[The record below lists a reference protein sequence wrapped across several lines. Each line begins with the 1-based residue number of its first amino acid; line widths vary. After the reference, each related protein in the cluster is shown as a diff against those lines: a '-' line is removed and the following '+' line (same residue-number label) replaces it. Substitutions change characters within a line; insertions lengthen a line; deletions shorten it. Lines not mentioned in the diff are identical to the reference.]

1 MSDNRASTV
10 EGENHGFRSGEHA
23 RGYRA
28 VTAEDAWG
36 NGAALACRKR
46 CTAYLLAMKINFAP
60 ALVAA
65 AALVAS
71 CDSDILDV
79 DVELASHAY
88 TADFG
93 QSPGSIPTLSCDPG
107 MPAAC
112 GTGMSVAGGSTVG
125 GAPAEVEVAAGCDA
139 ASLRCFAQAH
149 ARLSYELDVLKDD
162 AFVTK
167 VERHAISVVRTIDL
181 SYTVPVNTLT
191 FDVPAIDV
199 YVGPPGATTESDAGV
214 TLVDR
219 VSSVAAGVTFTDE
232 PRHLALTDA
241 SPARTFLEQTIQAK
255 QPFVFVLVT
264 APRMEAGAPMPGGAF
279 SIEISPLIRLG
290 LR

>member
-1 MSDNRASTV
+1 MHDDCPLQWVVVVRPSLSMSDNRASTV

-65 AALVAS
+65 AALV
-71 CDSDILDV
+71 
-79 DVELASHAY
+79 
-88 TADFG
+88 
-93 QSPGSIPTLSCDPG
+93 
-107 MPAAC
+107 
-112 GTGMSVAGGSTVG
+112 
-125 GAPAEVEVAAGCDA
+125 AGCDA

-199 YVGPPGATTESDAGV
+199 YVGPPGVTTESDAGV

-241 SPARTFLEQTIQAK
+241 SPARTFLEQTI
-255 QPFVFVLVT
+255 
-264 APRMEAGAPMPGGAF
+264 
-279 SIEISPLIRLG
+279 
-290 LR
+290 